1 VRVLLGLEDLGG
13 EVVHRLRLEVALG
26 LRTAGRR
33 LELRGQGLVA
43 ALRREVVGD
52 HDDRPAAEGELAGQG
67 FAAVL
72 ERGCGRVDAARGV
85 RQGRLAA
92 DLGDADG
99 RGGVAPGPVGEGD
112 PLGVVE
118 ERLADV
124 AARLAAVRLVGR
136 VDRTPRVAGTAG
148 RLDGLDQLRQG
159 QVRGDRAVVGGAA
172 VVL

>member
-1 VRVLLGLEDLGG
+1 VQTC
-13 EVVHRLRLEVALG
+13 AL
-26 LRTAGRR
+26 
-33 LELRGQGLVA
+33 
-43 ALRREVVGD
+43 
-52 HDDRPAAEGELAGQG
+52 PIS
-67 FAAVL
+67 
-72 ERGCGRVDAARGV
+72 
-85 RQGRLAA
+85 
-92 DLGDADG
+92 
-99 RGGVAPGPVGEGD
+99 GPVGEGD

-172 VVL
+172 VVLDLLQGHDVRRPQVVHDRGGVRGEGVVGGVQVLHVVGGDGEFARVLLAGGLAGRAAP